1 MLRIKQTLSRWT
13 KASKPQSSAQNG
25 NGARKSM
32 SSGRPSSNPTPRSSE
47 LQVDKSAAPL
57 GPVVLYGEEEDAPDG
72 IDIVFVH
79 DLEGHREDSW
89 TKGDVCWPRDLLGGD
104 IPGVRVIS
112 WGWSLRVSSDRV
124 LTHMAK
130 EAPVG
135 DRMLDD
141 LVQLRSGQRATRSI
155 IFVTHGQGGLVVK
168 EALVTAA
175 IARIYGNGAHRGIGT
190 IYAHTTGLIFLGTVH
205 RAAPG
210 QTLGQTIAEVSRM
223 CPYPVDP
230 AMLSFFEAQS
240 DYFEKIMTDFNLFTR
255 DVQLVCIQED
265 RPIPS
270 GRMVPEAA
278 ASYENRFNLTVD
290 MIRADHFEMA
300 RFSRR
305 TDSGYFQVLGHLSR
319 IIQGPSLNDMA
330 EAKEQRCQEILD
342 MLYFEGMSEKEDSID
357 IDNEYKLPCAEALS
371 ATAPGEAESD
381 FNQWLES
388 KDPLFWMSGR
398 AGCGKSTLMKYA
410 FQHDGTQRR
419 LERWAR
425 PDGRLMKASVHLF
438 ADGTPLQRGH
448 ETILRTAIYQMLCQR
463 KDLIPAAFPAFL
475 SGPWP
480 PLTPINSI
488 VNLTQAF
495 WGCFAQEGE
504 RLRLVVFIDGLDEY
518 RREREDDATAGAS
531 PQDVDV
537 DEKTAALEAEKE
549 TGEEGDEHQQQ
560 QKQQQQQ
567 QQSTNSNS
575 SSDEENQQQEP
586 TPADRAWVES
596 GHREIARLVKSMGD
610 QDRVKFCVSSRPLP
624 VFGEAFAGVPR
635 LHVHHQ
641 SDRAILRYCAARL
654 EAEVPNLADAR
665 LLCERLAAESRGD
678 IVWARLA
685 MDVLLSKRLT
695 ELRAALADLPGR
707 VGGVRGLYM
716 YMFQGLRPEQRRAAG
731 GIFRVMGAAL
741 RGSTLAPSVL
751 HLAFAAEGYADEDGV
766 LRALQDG
773 GDDGDGFLSQAQLR
787 RLGEGMAGRIE
798 TCCQGLLKIEG
809 GGPLEPGQRVTFS
822 LPSAK
827 DFALRRDVCEK
838 LLGGDGR
845 DDDDDGSPGL
855 DSLDIEMALLSSHVR
870 LVQCFRP
877 GVLRPL
883 MQTTS
888 YDRPHVSP
896 EAWLLIAMALRCAGR
911 VEGGLQDRVRCRG
924 GVDDGDDKWR
934 RRRDMYVALL
944 DRLDASCQKLWVEA
958 LRRHQPVLV
967 FSGGGGG
974 SEDWDARLPALC
986 RQHWAGF
993 EPMERGRSP
1002 RRHGFLAL
1010 AVQANLAL
1018 YVAAR
1023 FERCWQP
1030 ARDGVHGGGGVGRS
1044 DQQGEEE
1051 MLLRVAVVPS
1061 PSPDAVPACR
1071 ALAEDY
1077 GALHVDFPAT
1087 TMVELVLRQLRR
1099 RQRGQELGISG
1110 GCSSGSVNDDDDDD
1124 DEDDGGSSDDSK
1136 KEDKAAIQPV
1146 DFLRTPAGSK
1156 IWAAL
1161 LRTRRHYFASRRRPQ
1176 TSRTAMARLLASA
1189 DGTTAGRRRRNQE
1202 RWAAAARA
1210 LLAAGADP
1218 RMRVAVVVGEEE
1230 EACAGGGGE
1239 TCGTS
1244 SAVGVDTCALRNE
1257 FNEGKDHQVP
1267 TSHWAVEGGTLHES
1281 VEISIC

>member
-1 MLRIKQTLSRWT
+1 MFRKQKEARGPLLPSYLGGSRENKSKKKKQQRGLATRGNDPPSTMLRIKQTLSRWT
-13 KASKPQSSAQNG
+13 KASKPQPSTQSG
-25 NGARKSM
+25 DTGDRKSIG
-32 SSGRPSSNPTPRSSE
+32 SGRPSSNPTTAGSSE
-47 LQVDKSAAPL
+47 LQVNKSAPPL
-57 GPVVLYGEEEDAPDG
+57 GPVVMYGEEEDAADG

-89 TKGDVCWPRDLLGGD
+89 TKSD
-104 IPGVRVIS
+104 

-130 EAPVG
+130 EAPLG

-141 LVQLRSGQRATRSI
+141 LVQLRLGPRATRSL

-175 IARIYGNGAHRGIGT
+175 ISRIYGNGAHRGIGT

-210 QTLGQTIAEVSRM
+210 QTLGQTIAEAARM

-230 AMLSFFEAQS
+230 VMLGFFEAQS

-290 MIRADHFEMA
+290 MIRADHFDMA

-357 IDNEYKLPCAEALS
+357 INNEYKLPCAEALS
-371 ATAPGEAESD
+371 AAAATTTTTPGGTEESE
-381 FNQWLES
+381 FNRWLES
-388 KDPLFWMSGR
+388 KAPLFWMSGR

-410 FQHDGTQRR
+410 FHEHDGTQRR

-425 PDGRLMKASVHLF
+425 PDGRLMKARVHLF

-475 SGPWP
+475 TGPWP
-480 PLTPINSI
+480 PPTPINSI

-495 WGCFAQEGE
+495 WGCFAQEGSGC
-504 RLRLVVFIDGLDEY
+504 D
-518 RREREDDATAGAS
+518 REDDGTAEAS
-531 PQDVDV
+531 SQDVD
-537 DEKTAALEAEKE
+537 EETTAAPTSLITKRQAEEEKE
-549 TGEEGDEHQQQ
+549 EEEQHQ
-560 QKQQQQQ
+560 
-567 QQSTNSNS
+567 SANS
-575 SSDEENQQQEP
+575 SSDEENKQLP
-586 TPADRAWVES
+586 PADRAWIES

-624 VFGEAFAGVPR
+624 VFAEAFAGVPR

-641 SDRAILRYCAARL
+641 SDKAILRYCAARL
-654 EAEVPNLADAR
+654 EAEVPNLADAK
-665 LLCERLAAESRGD
+665 LLFRGD

-685 MDVLLSKRLT
+685 MDILLSKRMT
-695 ELRAALADLPGR
+695 ELRATLADLPRR
-707 VGGVRGLYM
+707 VGGIGGLYM
-716 YMFQGLRPEQRRAAG
+716 YMFRGLPPGQRRVAG
-731 GIFRVMGAAL
+731 GVFRVMGAAL
-741 RGSTLAPSVL
+741 RGSTFAPSVL
-751 HLAFAAEGYADEDGV
+751 HLAFAMEGYADKDGE
-766 LRALQDG
+766 LRAR
-773 GDDGDGFLSQAQLR
+773 DDGDGDGENRTLSQAKLR
-787 RLGEGMAGRIE
+787 ELGARMTGRIE

-809 GGPLEPGQRVTFS
+809 GGPLDPGQRVVFA

-827 DFALRRDVCEK
+827 DFALRRDVCET
-838 LLGGDGR
+838 LLDADH
-845 DDDDDGSPGL
+845 DDDDDSDT
-855 DSLDIEMALLSSHVR
+855 DSDPLDIDMALLSSHVR
-870 LVQCFRP
+870 LLQCFRP
-877 GVLRPL
+877 GVLRPF
-883 MQTTS
+883 MQTNA

-911 VEGGLQDRVRCRG
+911 VELKLRDRSHNNTSDG
-924 GVDDGDDKWR
+924 DEDDGRWR
-934 RRRDMYVALL
+934 RYRDLYVALL
-944 DRLDASCQKLWVEA
+944 DRLDTSCHKLWVEA

-974 SEDWDARLPALC
+974 GGGDGSKGGSQDWDARLPPPLPPAL
-986 RQHWAGF
+986 G
-993 EPMERGRSP
+993 P
-1002 RRHGFLAL
+1002 
-1010 AVQANLAL
+1010 ANLAL

-1023 FERCWQP
+1023 LER
-1030 ARDGVHGGGGVGRS
+1030 ARDGSGGAGVRS
-1044 DQQGEEE
+1044 DQQLEEEE
-1051 MLLRVAVVPS
+1051 MSLLRVAVVPS
-1061 PSPDAVPACR
+1061 PSPDAVPVCA

-1087 TMVELVLRQLRR
+1087 ALVELVLRQLRR
-1099 RQRGQELGISG
+1099 RQQQQQQLDSSSSG
-1110 GCSSGSVNDDDDDD
+1110 GEDH
-1124 DEDDGGSSDDSK
+1124 DEPNSKGGEDSDE
-1136 KEDKAAIQPV
+1136 KEEKENTNEEEAIMIIRPL

-1161 LRTRRHYFASRRRPQ
+1161 LRSRRHYFASRRWAQ

-1189 DGTTAGRRRRNQE
+1189 DDTTAGE
-1202 RWAAAARA
+1202 TAAQPGA
-1210 LLAAGADP
+1210 LGGGRAGA
-1218 RMRVAVVVGEEE
+1218 
-1230 EACAGGGGE
+1230 AGGGRGSADAGRGRGGRGGE
-1239 TCGTS
+1239 GRRSQRGNTGTAGGAAATMKPA
-1244 SAVGVDTCALRNE
+1244 AVLIRETLVPETHLVGQLRDIERLIAMASRNGE
-1257 FNEGKDHQVP
+1257 
-1267 TSHWAVEGGTLHES
+1267 
-1281 VEISIC
+1281 